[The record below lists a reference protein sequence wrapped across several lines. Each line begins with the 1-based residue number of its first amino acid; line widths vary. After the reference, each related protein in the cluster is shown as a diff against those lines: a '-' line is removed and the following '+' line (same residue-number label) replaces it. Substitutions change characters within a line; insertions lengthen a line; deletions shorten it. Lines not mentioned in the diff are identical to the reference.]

1 MRNFFS
7 CLFTLLVFVSC
18 ETVVQVNLQQGPK
31 RLVSESYLEFSE
43 ITGFGSARVYLTET
57 SPFYGDS
64 NPIPISGA
72 QITINDSYILVE
84 DADSLGF
91 YISELPIPYLGET
104 SFVLDIQAEIDG
116 LEGHWTATDQFT
128 NLPLIDDFYY
138 TYNSQQS
145 LFQDPGYF
153 VNVMF
158 TDPID
163 EVNFYHFSVEIN
175 DSLSF
180 ELTPGTKRS
189 SILKDEFINGQL
201 VLFPVNDTP
210 LKLGDH
216 LKWTVSSMSE
226 YAYNYYFNM
235 YTLLTETSGVGAAS
249 PFPLQGNISSMNNNF
264 DNALGI
270 FQVRSKSIREITIED

>member
-18 ETVVQVNLQQGPK
+18 ETVVQVDLQEVSK

-43 ITGFGSARVYLTET
+43 ITGSGSARVYLTET

-72 QITINDSYILVE
+72 QVTINESYILVE
-84 DADSLGF
+84 DPDSLGF
-91 YISELPIPYLGET
+91 YVSELPIPYLGET
-104 SFVLDIQAEIDG
+104 SFVLDIQAEIGG

-128 NLPLIDDFYY
+128 ELPSIDDFYY
-138 TYNSQQS
+138 AYNSQQS

-175 DSLSF
+175 DSLNF

-210 LKLGDH
+210 LELGDR
-216 LKWTVSSMSE
+216 LKWTISSMSE

-249 PFPLQGNISSMNNNF
+249 PFPLQGNLSSLNNNF

-270 FQVRSKSIREITIED
+270 FQVRSISIREISIED